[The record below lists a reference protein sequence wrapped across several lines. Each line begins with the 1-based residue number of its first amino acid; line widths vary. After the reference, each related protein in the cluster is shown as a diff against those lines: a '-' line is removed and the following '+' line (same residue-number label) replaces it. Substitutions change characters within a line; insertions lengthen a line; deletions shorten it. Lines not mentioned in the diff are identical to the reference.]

1 MTTPYY
7 GKVSI
12 INHEEG
18 DAPKTGTTEDRFNC
32 EAQIL
37 GEDCAASA
45 TGLYGHPDHKDWFEF
60 LCDDCAHSR
69 EELHFIAPVSTVRRA
84 D

>member
-1 MTTPYY
+1 MTTTYY

-12 INHEEG
+12 INHAEG
-18 DAPKTGTTEDRFNC
+18 DAAAANEDRFNC

-37 GEDCAASA
+37 GEDCAATA